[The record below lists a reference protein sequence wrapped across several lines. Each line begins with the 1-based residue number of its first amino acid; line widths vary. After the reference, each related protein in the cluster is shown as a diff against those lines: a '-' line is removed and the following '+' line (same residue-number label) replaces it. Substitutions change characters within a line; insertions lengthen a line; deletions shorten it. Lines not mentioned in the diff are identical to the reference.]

1 MENGNDIASIIS
13 KIIEN
18 QEFTE
23 MVSELRG
30 SDPDS
35 TSKELKANLPSV
47 LDMVSPLLTGAS
59 ANSVESERP
68 DSETQVGSKAAVTPK
83 KYDKDRAGKLML
95 AIKPYLRPER
105 CRIIDS
111 CVSLMQLGDAADL
124 LGALRGIAAVSDKG
138 SKADSK

>member
-1 MENGNDIASIIS
+1 MENGNDISSIIS

-18 QEFTE
+18 PEFTE

-30 SDPDS
+30 SDPES

-47 LDMVSPLLTGAS
+47 LDMVSPLLSGAAAKS
-59 ANSVESERP
+59 DESDRHENEKP
-68 DSETQVGSKAAVTPK
+68 AEEKAVVTPR

-111 CVSLMQLGDAADL
+111 CVSLMQFGDAANL
-124 LGALRGIAAVSDKG
+124 LGALGGIAAATDKSPG
-138 SKADSK
+138 TDGK